1 MKLILKH
8 IWRHQSG
15 EKNVNLYTPNI
26 CHLYLKGKIIRPTPD
41 LCETRTCNHS
51 TADNI
56 KINMLQ
62 ESLKH
67 IDKTPTY

>member
-1 MKLILKH
+1 MLFILK
-8 IWRHQSG
+8 
-15 EKNVNLYTPNI
+15 
-26 CHLYLKGKIIRPTPD
+26 KIIRPTPD

-51 TADNI
+51 TADDI

>member
-15 EKNVNLYTPNI
+15 EKNVNLYTPKI
-26 CHLYLKGKIIRPTPD
+26 CRLYLKGKIIRPTPD
-41 LCETRTCNHS
+41 LCETRTCNHG